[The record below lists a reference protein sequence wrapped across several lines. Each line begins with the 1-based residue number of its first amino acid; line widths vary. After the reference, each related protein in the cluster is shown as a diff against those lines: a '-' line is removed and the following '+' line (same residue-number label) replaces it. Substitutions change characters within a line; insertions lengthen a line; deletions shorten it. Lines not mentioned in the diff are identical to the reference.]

1 MNIFTSLKS
10 HPYVTSTIAAV
21 LAVVGIA
28 GGVLAWGPSR
38 PTFTIEEPADYIT
51 FNSITNNPAYG
62 DEQNFFRVKPADADN
77 SAYSDTVALEPGKE
91 YQGYV
96 YYHNN
101 AAANLGLVATDT
113 TMRIELP
120 AVVNGRATTNAF
132 INSPDAQPVEVFDD
146 ATLTSSSALA
156 IRMVP
161 GSATIHSRGAVN
173 GQTLDDSLI
182 TDGVN
187 LGYSKLDGDIPGC
200 SEYAGYVTFRFVADQ
215 PNFTVEKQVSKHGE
229 NTWSESYT
237 AQPGETVDFLLK
249 YKNTGTTLQKDVV
262 VKDTLPTGMSYV
274 AGSSTL
280 GNPTNPQGVKTSDEV
295 ITTTGLNIGSYNPG
309 QNAWIIF
316 SAKVDGKDAFECG
329 TNTLTNK
336 QTVETD
342 NGSKSDTADVI
353 IKKKCDEKPEK
364 IEVCDLTTNKVIT
377 IKKDEFDEKK
387 HSTDLSKCQ
396 KTPENVKVCDTTNN
410 SIVIIDRSTYENNKD
425 RYTDDLSKCD
435 TTPTPEQP
443 TTPSELPKTGASD
456 TFMSLLGL
464 GGLTYAA
471 VMYVTSRRSI

>member
-1 MNIFTSLKS
+1 MGRQWNVLFDV
-10 HPYVTSTIAAV
+10 VTSTYASF
-21 LAVVGIA
+21 
-28 GGVLAWGPSR
+28 P
-38 PTFTIEEPADYIT
+38 
-51 FNSITNNPAYG
+51 
-62 DEQNFFRVKPADADN
+62 
-77 SAYSDTVALEPGKE
+77 YSP
-91 YQGYV
+91 Y
-96 YYHNN
+96 
-101 AAANLGLVATDT
+101 
-113 TMRIELP
+113 M
-120 AVVNGRATTNAF
+120 
-132 INSPDAQPVEVFDD
+132 
-146 ATLTSSSALA
+146 
-156 IRMVP
+156 
-161 GSATIHSRGAVN
+161 
-173 GQTLDDSLI
+173 
-182 TDGVN
+182 
-187 LGYSKLDGDIPGC
+187 
-200 SEYAGYVTFRFVADQ
+200 
-215 PNFTVEKQVSKHGE
+215 
-229 NTWSESYT
+229 
-237 AQPGETVDFLLK
+237 
-249 YKNTGTTLQKDVV
+249 
-262 VKDTLPTGMSYV
+262 
-274 AGSSTL
+274 
-280 GNPTNPQGVKTSDEV
+280 
-295 ITTTGLNIGSYNPG
+295 
-309 QNAWIIF
+309 
-316 SAKVDGKDAFECG
+316 DAFECG

-410 SIVIIDRSTYENNKD
+410 SIVTIDRSTYENNKD